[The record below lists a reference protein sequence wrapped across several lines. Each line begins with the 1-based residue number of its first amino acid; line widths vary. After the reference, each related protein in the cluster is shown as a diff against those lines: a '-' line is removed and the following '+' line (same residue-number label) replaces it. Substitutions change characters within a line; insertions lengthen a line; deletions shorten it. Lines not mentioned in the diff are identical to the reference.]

1 MAELDRL
8 GEFFAVERTVE
19 GDGWHPLADLV
30 GGSYLH
36 TRVVATHLAL
46 AERSPA
52 AVPGHGRQAVEPR
65 VAASVASL
73 GLFARLLSPT
83 LGAML
88 LDVDAPADLHW
99 RERPTGTLPLAAGAW
114 SRPDLDAVLDDVV
127 TPLAARLRAEHSVSA
142 KVLAGNAAS
151 AVFGA
156 LRMATLARPDLADR
170 ALDVGARALAHPYL
184 DGTGEPDLPFRRRSC
199 CLFYRIPGG
208 GTCGD
213 CVLSS
218 GSGPAG

>member
-1 MAELDRL
+1 VSPSDVGRL
-8 GEFFAVERTVE
+8 GEFFAVQPTLD
-19 GDGWHPLADLV
+19 GDGWHPLAALV
-30 GGSYLH
+30 EGPWLH

-46 AERSPA
+46 RS
-52 AVPGHGRQAVEPR
+52 RSQVEVEAR

-83 LGAML
+83 VGALL

-99 RERPTGTLPLAAGAW
+99 REQPTGTLPLAAGGW
-114 SRPDLDAVLDDVV
+114 SAPDLAGVLSDVV
-127 TPLAARLRAEHSVSA
+127 APLASRLRTEHSVSP

-170 ALDVGARALAHPYL
+170 ALDVGAQALAHPYL
-184 DGTGEPDLPFRRRSC
+184 TGTGEPDLPFRRRSC
-199 CLFYRIPGG
+199 CLFYRLPGA

-213 CVLSS
+213 CVLTRPSV
-218 GSGPAG
+218 PT

>member
-1 MAELDRL
+1 MPELDRL
-8 GEFFAVERTVE
+8 GEFFAVERTVD
-19 GDGWHPLADLV
+19 GDGWRPLADLV
-30 GGSYLH
+30 DGTYLH

-46 AERSPA
+46 ASRVSA
-52 AVPGHGRQAVEPR
+52 ASSAGVPGHGRQAVEPR

-83 LGAML
+83 VGALL
-88 LDVDAPADLHW
+88 LDVDAPADVHW
-99 RERPTGTLPLAAGAW
+99 REQPTGTLPLAAGAW
-114 SRPDLDAVLDDVV
+114 SAPDLEAVLSDVV
-127 TPLAARLRAEHSVSA
+127 APLAARLRTEHSVSEQ
-142 KVLAGNAAS
+142 VLAGNAAS

-156 LRMATLARPDLADR
+156 LRMATLARPDVADR

-184 DGTGEPDLPFRRRSC
+184 VGTGEPDLPFRRRSC

-213 CVLSS
+213 CVL
-218 GSGPAG
+218 A